1 VEDDR
6 REDDKTPEERGPARN
21 EDPTRSGAKCRET

>member
-6 REDDKTPEERGPARN
+6 REDDKTPDASRASPY